1 MTVRFCRDPQRQ
13 SGDLSRSYGFESRH
27 WPRKGRCSLI
37 GKAQKGDG
45 FNSRGV
51 ENRILGSSRNGGS
64 LPYSG
69 PLAQLVERLPCKQ
82 EVAGSIPVRSTEVS
96 LR

>member
-51 ENRILGSSRNGGS
+51 ESRILGSSQNGG
-64 LPYSG
+64 
-69 PLAQLVERLPCKQ
+69 
-82 EVAGSIPVRSTEVS
+82 RSPI
-96 LR
+96 LGR

>member
-51 ENRILGSSRNGGS
+51 ESRILGSSRNGG
-64 LPYSG
+64 
-69 PLAQLVERLPCKQ
+69 
-82 EVAGSIPVRSTEVS
+82 RSPI
-96 LR
+96 LGR